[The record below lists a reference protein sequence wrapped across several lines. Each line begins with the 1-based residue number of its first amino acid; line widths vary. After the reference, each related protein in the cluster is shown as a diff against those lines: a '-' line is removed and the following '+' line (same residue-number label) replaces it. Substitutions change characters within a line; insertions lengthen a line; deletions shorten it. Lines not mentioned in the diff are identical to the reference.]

1 MTKRYIAL
9 FSALVVLI
17 VLIGIF
23 RGAPFT
29 LRLMVEAFAF
39 ALIAMGL
46 NIQWGF
52 GGLFNFGILGM
63 LMIGGFA
70 VTFVSYPINPEFWS
84 SAGPMMLGRTA
95 IAAAIGAA
103 LIVMA
108 HKAQRIGITGRWR
121 AAVIV
126 LAWFLAYIIFRS
138 QMDPAAQLI
147 TSEAG
152 WVGGLGLPVLLGW
165 AFGGVLAAAIGFLV
179 GKVSLGL
186 RTDYL
191 AIATIGIAEIL
202 RAVIKN
208 LEWLTRGTLTVSP
221 IPWPVPDPLTYQVM
235 GAAPT
240 ESFIYARVGYL
251 AVVVA
256 VVVLAL
262 WLIHRAYMG
271 PWGRMMRAIRD
282 NHIAAASMGKDVK
295 GRQLEI
301 FVFGSVLMGI
311 GGAILVSFVQIFDPS
326 SYQPIHHTFLIWVML
341 IVGGAGNN
349 FGALFGGLFIYIIWI
364 LSEPLAQALFS
375 GLSGISQDLGWAAIP
390 DIESRSVQMRVFVLG
405 LVISIALRFAPRGL
419 LPEII
424 KRHD

>member
-1 MTKRYIAL
+1 MTKRYIVAFVGL
-9 FSALVVLI
+9 FVLI
-17 VLIGIF
+17 LGVGMLM
-23 RGAPFT
+23 GAPFT
-29 LRLMVEAFAF
+29 VRLMVEAFAF

-63 LMIGGFA
+63 LMVGGFA
-70 VTFVSYPINPEFWS
+70 VTFISYPVNPDFWA
-84 SAGPMMLGRTA
+84 SAGPVMLGRTLV
-95 IAAAIGAA
+95 AAAIGAV

-108 HKAQRIGITGRWR
+108 HRVQRFGVTGKWR
-121 AAVIV
+121 ATIIV
-126 LAWFLAYIIFRS
+126 LAWFIAYVIFRS
-138 QMDPAAQLI
+138 QMDPAANLI
-147 TSEAG
+147 VSEAG
-152 WVGGLGLPVLLGW
+152 WVGGLGLPVVLGW
-165 AFGGVLAAAIGFLV
+165 VFGGALAAIVAFFV

-221 IPWPVPDPLTYQVM
+221 IPWPVPDPLAYQAM

-240 ESFIYARVGYL
+240 ESFIYARAGYL
-251 AVVVA
+251 ALVIA

-282 NHIAAASMGKDVK
+282 NHIAAASMGKDVT

-341 IVGGAGNN
+341 IVGGSGNN

-364 LSEPLAQALFS
+364 LSEPLAQALFVVAS
-375 GLSGISQDLGWAAIP
+375 GFSEDMGWGAIP
-390 DIESRSVQMRVFVLG
+390 DIQARSVQMRVFVLG

-419 LPEII
+419 LPEVI

>member
-1 MTKRYIAL
+1 MTQRYLVAFGGL
-9 FSALVVLI
+9 FVLI
-17 VLIGIF
+17 IGVGMLM
-23 RGAPFT
+23 GAPFT
-29 LRLMVEAFAF
+29 VRLMVEAFAF

-63 LMIGGFA
+63 LMVGGFA
-70 VTFVSYPINPEFWS
+70 VTFISYPINPDFWGS
-84 SAGPMMLGRTA
+84 GGPAMLGRTL
-95 IAAAIGAA
+95 IAAAIGAV

-108 HKAQRIGITGRWR
+108 HRVQRLGITGKWR
-121 AAVIV
+121 ATVIV
-126 LAWFLAYIIFRS
+126 IAWFVAYIIFRS
-138 QMDPAAQLI
+138 QMDPAARLI
-147 TSEAG
+147 ISEAG
-152 WVGGLGLPVLLGW
+152 WVGGLGLPVVLGW
-165 AFGGVLAAAIGFLV
+165 AFGGVLAAIVAFFV

-208 LEWLTRGTLTVSP
+208 VEWLTRGTLTVSP
-221 IPWPVPDPLTYQVM
+221 IPWPVPDPLAFQAM
-235 GAAPT
+235 GATPV
-240 ESFIYARVGYL
+240 ESFIYARAGYL
-251 AVVVA
+251 ALVVA
-256 VVVLAL
+256 VVALAL

-282 NHIAAASMGKDVK
+282 NHIAAGSMGKDVK

-341 IVGGAGNN
+341 IVGGSGNN

-364 LSEPLAQALFS
+364 LSEPLAQALFMVTS
-375 GLSGISQDLGWAAIP
+375 GFSEDMGWGAIP
-390 DIESRSVQMRVFVLG
+390 DIEARSVQMRVFVLG

-419 LPEII
+419 LPEVI